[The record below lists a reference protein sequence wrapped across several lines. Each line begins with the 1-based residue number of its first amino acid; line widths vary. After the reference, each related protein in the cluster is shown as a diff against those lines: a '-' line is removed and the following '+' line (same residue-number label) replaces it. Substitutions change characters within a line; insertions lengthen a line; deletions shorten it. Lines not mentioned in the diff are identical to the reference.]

1 MIDLHYVAT
10 PNGQKI
16 SIMLEEIGLPYQV
29 ILYDIFEGEQ
39 HTMAFGKINPN
50 HKLPAIV
57 DNNPPFG
64 GAPHAV
70 FESGAILQYL
80 AEKSGKLLPA
90 DPRKRS
96 VALQWL
102 TWQVAGLGPMGGQ
115 MAHFVRYAP
124 EQIDYA
130 IQRYT
135 KEVHRLL
142 RVLERRLSEAEYLA
156 GDEYSIAD
164 IAVWPGRSAGG
175 AMNIEVADYP
185 NVNRWFN
192 TIAARPAVIRGRTA
206 ENLAIPQKYMNK
218 KQHLSPEEWSNMFGD
233 KMHNAVNL

>member
-16 SIMLEEIGLPYQV
+16 SIMLEEIGLPYNV
-29 ILYDIFEGEQ
+29 ILYDIFKGDQ
-39 HTMAFGKINPN
+39 HTTILGKINPN
-50 HKLPAIV
+50 HKLPAII
-57 DNNPPFG
+57 DHDPQFG
-64 GAPHAV
+64 GGPYAV

-80 AEKSGKLLPA
+80 AEKTGKMLPA

-115 MAHFVRYAP
+115 MAHFMRYAP
-124 EQIDYA
+124 QEIDYA

-135 KEVHRLL
+135 KEVQRLL
-142 RVLERRLSEAEYLA
+142 RVLERRLGEAEYLA
-156 GDEYSIAD
+156 GDEYSIAG
-164 IAVWPGRSAGG
+164 IAVWPGRNAGG
-175 AMNIEVADYP
+175 SMNIDIADYP
-185 NVNRWFN
+185 NSHRWFN
-192 TIAARPAVIRGRTA
+192 SVAERPAVIRGRTA
-206 ENLAIPQKYMNK
+206 EKLAIPQKYLNR
-218 KQHLSPEEWSNMFGD
+218 KQHLSPEEWSNMFGE